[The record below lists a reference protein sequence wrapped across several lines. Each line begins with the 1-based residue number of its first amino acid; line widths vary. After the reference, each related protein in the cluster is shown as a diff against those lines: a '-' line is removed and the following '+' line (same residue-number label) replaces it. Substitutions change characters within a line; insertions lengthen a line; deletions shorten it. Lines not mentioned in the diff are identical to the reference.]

1 MRTSLYYNF
10 RITLDKYH
18 YCYNNILDPIKKH
31 ILMWFPM
38 SSKYLKSLEVFEYV
52 IVWSS
57 KKDWCK
63 NNWRFDI
70 DTVSKLHK
78 LVLTVCK
85 LISSIT
91 IRWNDIAK
99 KRFSISLH
107 SQDPIKRNKFA
118 LSFLRTKTCPQ
129 TYEYILLTT
138 FSKFL
143 AFKFFTS

>member
-1 MRTSLYYNF
+1 MHFFLNYNF
-10 RITLDKYH
+10 WISFVRLKY
-18 YCYNNILDPIKKH
+18 

-38 SSKYLKSLEVFEYV
+38 SRKYLKSLEVFEYV

-99 KRFSISLH
+99 KQFSIRLH
-107 SQDPIKRNKFA
+107 SQDLIKRYKFA
-118 LSFLRTKTCPQ
+118 LSFFETEDMSTNIRIHIADN
-129 TYEYILLTT
+129 ILEVL
-138 FSKFL
+138 SIQFL
-143 AFKFFTS
+143 NKLIYWSRSD

>member
-1 MRTSLYYNF
+1 MNTFLSYNF
-10 RITLDKYH
+10 WISFVRLSHQKY
-18 YCYNNILDPIKKH
+18 

-99 KRFSISLH
+99 KQFSIRLH
-107 SQDPIKRNKFA
+107 SQDLIKRYKFA
-118 LSFLRTKTCPQ
+118 LSFFETEDMSTNIRIHIVDN
-129 TYEYILLTT
+129 ILEVL
-138 FSKFL
+138 SIQILYKL
-143 AFKFFTS
+143 IYWSSSD